1 MIYAIFAYKT
11 FCRHFKLGL
20 SRPTYSEIIFAA
32 YKTKKTLYCGGAKS
46 KPLKKCLQ
54 NYCLQNNSGVVN
66 VS

>member
-1 MIYAIFAYKT
+1 VPTKQKKRCTAAVQKVNHSKSAYKT
-11 FCRHFKLGL
+11 
-20 SRPTYSEIIFAA
+20 TA

-54 NYCLQNNSGVVN
+54 NYCLQNNFGVVN